1 MNPNLYSSTIQP
13 SRAHDSQRNQ
23 SQDKLSNEPHSV
35 LKNFLQTQ
43 TNNMFAAKSRE
54 AFSQSVSAKPNKFN
68 NKYIQQIAELKRQN
82 LDPNSLKEKVDEYSK
97 FNVKKWRDQ
106 IEGGST
112 KKALGHSDNNIPE
125 KPASSA
131 ASSKPPRAAERENQI
146 SMPEIKS
153 AVEAGQTRN
162 FKSQWNVSNSLGLV
176 GLVHSNGY
184 PQKEILPASMHPEI
198 PTYLRSEGPYT
209 MYNHHKVKGEIYHE
223 NSKLTKSEAKRRVYD
238 QLEKIKE
245 EKEQLK

>member
-1 MNPNLYSSTIQP
+1 
-13 SRAHDSQRNQ
+13 
-23 SQDKLSNEPHSV
+23 LSNEPHSV

-43 TNNMFAAKSRE
+43 TNNIFAAKSRDV
-54 AFSQSVSAKPNKFN
+54 FSQSVSAKPNKFN

-82 LDPNSLKEKVDEYSK
+82 VDQNSLKEKVDEYSK
-97 FNVKKWRDQ
+97 FNVKKWRDT

-125 KPASSA
+125 KPASAA
-131 ASSKPPRAAERENQI
+131 ASTKPPRAAERENQI

-153 AVEAGQTRN
+153 AVDAGLTRN

-184 PQKEILPASMHPEI
+184 P
-198 PTYLRSEGPYT
+198 
-209 MYNHHKVKGEIYHE
+209 
-223 NSKLTKSEAKRRVYD
+223 
-238 QLEKIKE
+238 
-245 EKEQLK
+245 